1 MAGGSYQ
8 ADPKTGN
15 LTYDPSRGLRARYNY
30 LDLPTTF
37 VQEAAAEGLTFHYLY
52 SATGQKLQEV
62 KLADHHG
69 EEPTVLARKDYIGAG
84 RYDKG
89 LLLAIQHAHG
99 RLVPTDPCAAYLLVD
114 GTLAGTDHHYAAHEL
129 VSTAQLQAGSAA
141 NFRAYHAEL
150 RGGFEVAEGATLTVE
165 GGCATAS
172 LAWQY
177 QYYLKDHLGN
187 NRVLFADLGQDGTVD
202 ATDILEEHHYYAFGL
217 EMQGAWGGQRA
228 EVPDGYRYNGKEL
241 NEELGLYDYGAR
253 WYDPAVG
260 RFTGVDKLA
269 DDIMQVDK
277 SPYAYAW
284 NDPISLNDPDGNC
297 PWCVGAVVG
306 AVLDYGTQVAVNLA
320 EGKDLTTSLTDVD
333 GKSIAVST
341 VAGGTGA
348 GLVNLVNRGS
358 RLLNT
363 GRTVQRL
370 ATVTGEVT
378 VDATVSVGQQL
389 ATNGEVDLETTAVA
403 VVAGQAVRSPV
414 RDKVTSSRAGA
425 QEALDRTSRTS
436 SRYAR
441 NAENRLNP
449 TGNAKPKGRQGKVD
463 RLNGEAQ
470 AAGDAASQHASRTAT
485 LAVGSGVSASG
496 GTVRVYNHVTGG
508 YDEVRQ

>member
-187 NRVLFADLGQDGTVD
+187 NRVLFADLENDGTVD
-202 ATDILEEHHYYAFGL
+202 ATDILEERHYYAFGL

-241 NEELGLYDYGAR
+241 NEDLNLYDYGAR
-253 WYDPAVG
+253 WYDPTVG
-260 RFTGVDKLA
+260 RFTTVDPLA
-269 DDIMQVDK
+269 DQFASQ
-277 SPYAYAW
+277 SPYHYAY
-284 NDPISLNDPDGNC
+284 NNPLRFIDPDGMS
-297 PWCVGAVVG
+297 GQDIIDIEKTTG
-306 AVLDYGTQVAVNLA
+306 QITITEA
-320 EGKDLTTSLTDVD
+320 EGADVVRLVDNGTVVNSAEYGENGSFQSDNQIYTLESDQAPGTTSTVVMGTNSERLQTFYEVAAGSDVEY
-333 GKSIAVST
+333 GKLDVSSNGSPVESFVVT
-341 VAGGTGA
+341 SHSPESTP
-348 GLVNLVNRGS
+348 GLVDLAKSLSAIGFTGIKQSHSHPDGNPVPSGHRG
-358 RLLNT
+358 
-363 GRTVQRL
+363 
-370 ATVTGEVT
+370 
-378 VDATVSVGQQL
+378 
-389 ATNGEVDLETTAVA
+389 
-403 VVAGQAVRSPV
+403 
-414 RDKVTSSRAGA
+414 
-425 QEALDRTSRTS
+425 LD
-436 SRYAR
+436 
-441 NAENRLNP
+441 
-449 TGNAKPKGRQGKVD
+449 PKGRKNPYSLSPIPND
-463 RLNGEAQ
+463 KT
-470 AAGDAASQHASRTAT
+470 GDADNARKVNQLPGFENTRFEVYEPKGNTRTIYD
-485 LAVGSGVSASG
+485 GVRRAKIIP
-496 GTVRVYNHVTGG
+496 RN
-508 YDEVRQ
+508 